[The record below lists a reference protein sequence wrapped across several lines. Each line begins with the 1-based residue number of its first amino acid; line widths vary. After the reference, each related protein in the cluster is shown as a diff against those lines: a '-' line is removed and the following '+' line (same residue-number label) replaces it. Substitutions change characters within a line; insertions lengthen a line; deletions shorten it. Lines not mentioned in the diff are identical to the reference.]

1 MKKIK
6 EYLYQIFYTR
16 KVKINKCDNE
26 SSWYFKRIGET
37 FIVKK
42 YKKEYWMID
51 DSYKTDYVTIDNIN
65 GNGNRGYIKKSDVK
79 TYFNF

>member
-26 SSWYFKRIGET
+26 SSWYL
-37 FIVKK
+37 V
-42 YKKEYWMID
+42 
-51 DSYKTDYVTIDNIN
+51 
-65 GNGNRGYIKKSDVK
+65 
-79 TYFNF
+79 YFLKNCKLSLQF